1 MAAAMDAPTAIER
14 DEREAYLAR
23 TPGSRALH
31 ARAREVL
38 PGGDTR
44 TGTFHAPY
52 PLYIADGAGCHLTD
66 ADGHR
71 YLDTLYN
78 FTSLLHG
85 HAFPPV
91 LEAITRQA
99 ARGTVHGTANA
110 LQVEMAATLRARVPA
125 VERLRFCNS
134 GTEATMGAI
143 RAARAFTGKPAIL
156 KMAGGYHGSHDPVSI
171 AMSAADR
178 GQPPGV
184 TPGVFGEVVV
194 GRFNDLAAT
203 AALVREH
210 RDRLAAVIVEPMLG
224 SGALVA
230 DGAFLAGLRDVT
242 RECGVLLILDE
253 VITFRLGVG
262 GLQRAF
268 DVTPDLTSFGK
279 IIGGGLPAGAFGGRA
294 DVMATFD
301 PSRPGAIAH
310 SGTYNGNA
318 TTLAAGL
325 ANLAHFGDADVAAV
339 NATGDAL
346 RARLNAAIADA
357 GAAAVVTGRGSLMQL
372 HLTAPPVTRP
382 EEGARADSRW
392 VRLMHLALA
401 NRGVFSSTRQLYVV
415 PTVITAADLDTFVAA
430 FTGALGAVTA
440 AQAAAATGATAA
452 VL

>member
-1 MAAAMDAPTAIER
+1 MDALTTIER
-14 DEREAYLAR
+14 DEREAYLTR
-23 TPGSRALH
+23 TPASRALH
-31 ARAREVL
+31 DRAREVM

-52 PLYIADGAGCHLTD
+52 PLFIADGAGCHLTD

-91 LEAITRQA
+91 LEAIARQA

-110 LQVEMAATLRARVPA
+110 LQVEMAETLGARVPS

-143 RAARAFTGKPAIL
+143 RAARAFTDRPAIM
-156 KMAGGYHGSHDPVSI
+156 KMAGGYHGSHDPVAI
-171 AMSAADR
+171 AMSAAETGR
-178 GQPPGV
+178 PPGV
-184 TPGVFGEVVV
+184 TANTAADVVV
-194 GRFNDLAAT
+194 GRFNDLT
-203 AALVREH
+203 DTTTLIRDH

-230 DGAFLAGLRDVT
+230 ERAFLDGLRQVT
-242 RECGVLLILDE
+242 RDCGVLLILDE

-262 GLQRAF
+262 GLQQAF
-268 DVTPDLTSFGK
+268 GVTPDLTSFGK
-279 IIGGGLPAGAFGGRA
+279 IVGGGLPVGAFGGRA

-301 PSRPGAIAH
+301 PSRRGAIAH

-325 ANLAHFGDADVAAV
+325 ATLARFGEADVAAV
-339 NATGDAL
+339 NAGGEAL
-346 RARLNAAIADA
+346 RARLNAVIAQS
-357 GAAAVVTGRGSLMQL
+357 GASAVVTGYGSLMQL
-372 HLTAPPVTRP
+372 HLTAAPVTRP
-382 EEGARADSRW
+382 DEGARADLRW
-392 VRLMHLALA
+392 VKLMHLALA
-401 NRGVFSSTRQLYVV
+401 NRGVFSSTRQLYVL
-415 PTVITAADLDTFVAA
+415 PTVITAVELDAFVAA
-430 FTGALGAVTA
+430 FTEALGVVVA
-440 AQAAAATGATAA
+440 AQAAAAATAA